1 MKTQKLRLSL
11 DKESGIGTLSFKG
24 REYDCG
30 GDPSFNYPYDS
41 TIFGKKEPSHHSG
54 EYDVEMKWAVL
65 WDGTCGTYF
74 HEADELT
81 GSAGCIHLLEGD
93 AKSFYDDIVVGER
106 VRIIFKW
113 T

>member
-1 MKTQKLRLSL
+1 MTTRILRLSL
-11 DKESGIGTLSFKG
+11 DKESGIGTLSFKK
-24 REYDCG
+24 RIYDCG
-30 GDPSFNYPYDS
+30 GNPSFDYPDDS
-41 TIFGKKEPSHHSG
+41 TIYGKKEPSHHSQ

-65 WDGTCGTYF
+65 WDGTTGIYF

-93 AKSFYDDIVVGER
+93 AEKFYDAIIEGER